1 MLEIFMTSY
10 VIGTCDAFIKEA
22 VFITICYITVLYQ
35 FCLTHTHTHT
45 QLLMQNFVYRH
56 LHRAGHVGRFVIASE
71 EAIAKGIRRI
81 VALTGPEALK
91 VNEAKLIY
99 WNSSESYA
107 QNGIN
112 VAKWYYN
119 KVAVAVKSYFL

>member
-1 MLEIFMTSY
+1 
-10 VIGTCDAFIKEA
+10 
-22 VFITICYITVLYQ
+22 
-35 FCLTHTHTHT
+35 
-45 QLLMQNFVYRH
+45 